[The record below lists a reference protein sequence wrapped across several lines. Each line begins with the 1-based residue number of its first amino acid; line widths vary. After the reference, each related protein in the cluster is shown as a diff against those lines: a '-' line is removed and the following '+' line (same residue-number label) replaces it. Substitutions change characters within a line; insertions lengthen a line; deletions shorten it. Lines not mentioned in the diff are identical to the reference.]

1 MDMVKQPLSERVVEI
16 GFVDEPV
23 DVHLDLFDAIERLK
37 HEKNA
42 VLLAHYYQEPAIQDI
57 ADFIGD
63 SLGLSRQAADTDADI
78 IVFAGVH
85 FMAETAKILNPH
97 KKVLL
102 PDLNAGCSL
111 ADTCPADAFEQFC
124 AQHPDHLVMSY
135 INCTAD
141 VKALSDVIC
150 TSTNAEYLLRQIPQ
164 SQPVIFA
171 PDRNLGRWLIRQTGR
186 DLVVWDGVCIVHET
200 FSERKLIGLKVEFPQ
215 ALVLAHPEC
224 EEAVL
229 RHADFV
235 GSTSGI
241 RKYAVQSD
249 ESAFIV
255 ATEEGILHQMRKDSP
270 DKTFIPAPPES
281 GCNCSQCPHMRL
293 NTIEKLYNCLKYEQ
307 PEIILEESVRQRALK
322 PITRMMEMSTG
333 VS

>member
-1 MDMVKQPLSERVVEI
+1 MTTVTLPQRVAEI
-16 GFVDEPV
+16 GFIDQPV
-23 DVHLDLFDAIERLK
+23 DPHLDLFEAIERLK
-37 HEKNA
+37 GEKNA

-63 SLGLSRQAADTDADI
+63 SLGLSRQAAATDAEI

-85 FMAETAKILNPH
+85 FMAETAKILNPD

-111 ADTCPADAFEQFC
+111 ADTCPADAFSEFC
-124 AQHPDHLVMSY
+124 ANHPDHLVMSY
-135 INCTAD
+135 INCSAA

-150 TSTNAEYLLRQIPQ
+150 TSTNAEYLLRQIPE

-200 FSERKLIGLKVEFPQ
+200 FSERKLIGLKVEYPE

-229 RHADFV
+229 RHADYV

-241 RKYAVQSD
+241 RKFAARS
-249 ESAFIV
+249 EARTFIV
-255 ATEEGILHQMRKDSP
+255 ATEEGILHQMRKDCP
-270 DKTFIPAPPES
+270 EKTFIPAPPES

-293 NTIEKLYNCLKYEQ
+293 NTIEKLYNCLRYEQ
-307 PEIILEESVRQRALK
+307 PEIMLEESVRERSLR
-322 PITRMMEMSTG
+322 PILRMMEMSTG